1 MVESARGESMSKEKK
16 KRKKGT
22 ERKGTRKKACRTRT
36 KVNAYILAGILYCA
50 CICANITSKQVRD
63 SWGRLVLG
71 GRGNENSSVYNR
83 GNAWKGGG
91 RDEK

>member
-50 CICANITSKQVRD
+50 CICANITKYAIHGED
-63 SWGRLVLG
+63 S
-71 GRGNENSSVYNR
+71 S
-83 GNAWKGGG
+83 
-91 RDEK
+91 